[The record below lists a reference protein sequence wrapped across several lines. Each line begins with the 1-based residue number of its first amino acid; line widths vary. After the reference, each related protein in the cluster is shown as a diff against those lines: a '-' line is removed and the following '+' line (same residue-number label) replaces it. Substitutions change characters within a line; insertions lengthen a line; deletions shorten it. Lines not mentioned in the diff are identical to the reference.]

1 MRMRGAK
8 TRKQKAGRNCI
19 SDRVRHQG
27 NLPILPCQKLSTNT
41 AKGMLAMIRT
51 TRVMKKGARWRSPGC
66 SLPTRGS
73 PFEVLM
79 VL

>member
-41 AKGMLAMIRT
+41 AKGYVGYDQDNEGDEEGGEVAEPRVLATDAWKPI
-51 TRVMKKGARWRSPGC
+51 
-66 SLPTRGS
+66 
-73 PFEVLM
+73 
-79 VL
+79 